1 MDDAREGL
9 LPESSKRAIIEI
21 TDSIALGDL
30 NDAQRRISM
39 LQAAVRRHIA
49 RTAQQEAA
57 IRTAWMERGATDNL
71 GDVIKTVER
80 MKVDSKEVKLL
91 GKVPSSEDV
100 IKHLGG
106 GDKTRG
112 SCSSQAYAYIGRRGG
127 LDVTDYRG
135 GDSMNFFANRGNIMS
150 IAKDAGGLIEQN
162 INDFTSAKNLFKS
175 VEEGKEYY
183 FAIAEHAA
191 VVRKVGDTMQYLEL
205 QSPLSNGWK
214 TLDDKVLK
222 WRFKAKRSRSVR
234 GNKYSLGACL
244 IEASKLQRD
253 KGYRKLLS
261 YINTDAAK
269 QLKGAG
275 GSIK

>member
-1 MDDAREGL
+1 MKDIMPVNGQFAM
-9 LPESSKRAIIEI
+9 P
-21 TDSIALGDL
+21 TLGY
-30 NDAQRRISM
+30 
-39 LQAAVRRHIA
+39 
-49 RTAQQEAA
+49 
-57 IRTAWMERGATDNL
+57 DNL

-150 IAKDAGGLIEQN
+150 IAQDAGGLVEQN
-162 INDFTSAKNLFKS
+162 ISDFTSAKNLFKT

-191 VVRKVGDTMQYLEL
+191 VVRKVNGVMQYLEL
-205 QSPLSNGWK
+205 QSPLENGWK
-214 TLDDKVLK
+214 TLDDNVLK

-234 GNKYSLGACL
+234 GSKYGLDACL
-244 IEASKLQRD
+244 IEASKLQKD